1 METMLFIVICSFV
14 LFAFFSAAEQA
25 LISSNRLQLELEKR
39 QNKPSSYI
47 VRLFARNP
55 SRLIATMMTGSIL
68 SLTFLSISS
77 AYYIYPF
84 TEQIIGSHTGLN
96 IAITCLIVA
105 IAIFILGD
113 TIPKTVSKV
122 KPNGFLRFF
131 SIPIT
136 FFYIIFF
143 PIAKPLGW
151 LSNTSI
157 RARRRRQGQENYS
170 PFEKRDLLRLADEVD
185 KHQRESKEEQ
195 RQQEIELFRNALD
208 FSEVRVGDCMTPRT
222 EIEAV
227 DINDNDF
234 EELKQQFIDSGLS
247 RIIIYDDSIDNVIGY
262 IHSKD
267 LFEKGKTVKQMVRP
281 VEFVP
286 ESMYA
291 QKLLAQFIKEQK
303 AIAIVVDEFGG
314 TMGLV
319 TIEDI
324 LEEIIGDID
333 DEHDSDE
340 LVEKQIAENHYILS
354 GRLEVDDLNK
364 TYSLNIPESD
374 DYETIA
380 GYIIY
385 KNEQLPKPK
394 DTLIIDDFT
403 IRILQMSSNKID
415 LIDLKVNKD

>member
-1 METMLFIVICSFV
+1 MLIIAICSFI
-14 LFAFFSAAEQA
+14 LFAFFSATEEA
-25 LISSNRLQLELEKR
+25 LISSNKLRLELEKR
-39 QNKPSSYI
+39 QSKPSLYI
-47 VRLFARNP
+47 VKLFAKNP
-55 SRLIATMMTGSIL
+55 TQLITTTMTGSIL
-68 SLTFLSISS
+68 SLTFFAIAIAS
-77 AYYIYPF
+77 YVYPF
-84 TEQIIGSHTGLN
+84 IQQIIGSYI
-96 IAITCLIVA
+96 IANLVVTSLIITLFV
-105 IAIFILGD
+105 FILGD
-113 TIPKTVSKV
+113 TLPKAGSRI
-122 KPNGFLRFF
+122 KPNSFLHFF

-136 FFYIIFF
+136 FFYIILY
-143 PIAKPLGW
+143 PIAKPLSW
-151 LSNTSI
+151 LSATSY
-157 RARRRRQGQENYS
+157 RAKRKKYGHEGQN
-170 PFEKRDLLRLADEVD
+170 PLEKRDLLRLADEVD
-185 KHQRESKEEQ
+185 KKDSEEH
-195 RQQEIELFRNALD
+195 QQEIELFRNALD

-234 EELKQQFIDSGLS
+234 EELKQLFISSGLS
-247 RIIIYDDSIDNVIGY
+247 RLIIYDDSIDNVIGY

-267 LFEKGKTVKQMVRP
+267 LFEKGKTIRQMVRP
-281 VEFVP
+281 LHFVP
-286 ESMYA
+286 ENMYA
-291 QKLLAQFIKEQK
+291 QKLLTQFIKEQK

-340 LVEKQIAENHYILS
+340 LIEKQLSKNHYILS

-364 TYSLNIPESD
+364 SYGLDIPESD

-394 DTLIIDDFT
+394 ETLTIDKFT
-403 IRILQMSSNKID
+403 IRILQMSSNRID
-415 LIDLKVNKD
+415 LIDLTVND